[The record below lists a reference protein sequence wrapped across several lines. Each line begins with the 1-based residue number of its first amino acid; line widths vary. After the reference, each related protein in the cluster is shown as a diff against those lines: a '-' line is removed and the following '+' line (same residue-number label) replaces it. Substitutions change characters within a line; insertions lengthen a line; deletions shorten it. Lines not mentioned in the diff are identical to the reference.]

1 MEPAAETG
9 AQGHPHVH
17 AELSVGFILR
27 VAGERFANNSRKRIQ
42 TVEPLPELFIPDA
55 ALPLTSRG
63 TVSKRLPPQAPTLC
77 SRPLTA
83 GKAGRGNERFLGTSC
98 SPSWHCATVFPKIV
112 IKILSQPCYM
122 GTVFVMLMLQT
133 RRQAQ
138 KSAGPTV
145 ANQGQGR
152 DVNPGPKASAPTG
165 TTHGAGDRPGPAS
178 CPVLYVSD
186 VGDSGERGTEWRQR
200 REGRDACGAAQGL
213 LIEGR
218 CWSVLPSSCLWA
230 VTS

>member
-1 MEPAAETG
+1 MSAQSSAWALFSGWQERGLLITAEGGSRRWSRFQSYSSLTQLCHQPAG
-9 AQGHPHVH
+9 
-17 AELSVGFILR
+17 
-27 VAGERFANNSRKRIQ
+27 
-42 TVEPLPELFIPDA
+42 
-55 ALPLTSRG
+55 G

-112 IKILSQPCYM
+112 IKILSQPCYL
-122 GTVFVMLMLQT
+122 GAAFVMLMLQT

-145 ANQGQGR
+145 ANEGQGR